1 VESYGGGGSTYESH
15 IDLHLSAIASW
26 QVASGATAGVYPS
39 GPLFCGG
46 QYNFMAG
53 VLNDALVK
61 THSYYRADGRIVSIV
76 KRSLDYMWNTQWTP
90 GEGFNYGD
98 VPNCEGGGAY
108 PSGDLT
114 GLIVAPFAWVA
125 KQTGDGAYRA
135 RGDEAFASGVSHGVM
150 YSSKHF
156 NQAYA
161 TSWRYFGWR

>member
-1 VESYGGGGSTYESH
+1 
-15 IDLHLSAIASW
+15 
-26 QVASGATAGVYPS
+26 
-39 GPLFCGG
+39 
-46 QYNFMAG
+46 
-53 VLNDALVK
+53 VK

-98 VPNCEGGGAY
+98 IPNCDGGGAY
-108 PSGDLT
+108 PAGDLT